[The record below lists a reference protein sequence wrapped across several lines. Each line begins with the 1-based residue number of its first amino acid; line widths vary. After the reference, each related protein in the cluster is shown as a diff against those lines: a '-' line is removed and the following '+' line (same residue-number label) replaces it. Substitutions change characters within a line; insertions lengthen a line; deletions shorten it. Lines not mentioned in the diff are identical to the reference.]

1 MSVTYVH
8 GGHGGGTRIALM
20 LPRNKKPGN
29 VKRPPY
35 IMVPKAVVLC
45 PRLYPT
51 DKLVYC
57 IIASHYNSIT
67 GQVFPSIGTIAKEA
81 NLNEGTV
88 KQCRRNLRRLGL
100 IKWKVN
106 RRERAS
112 CRYELPLLT
121 GAIEEQEVILES
133 LRSGEKLTRTHQQE
147 KSPLAKRRK
156 PTGAKVEKPSTNKKN
171 ERKEI
176 TTTEPVV
183 AVRSLPSF
191 LEKSLNDRV
200 ASLQKTLTDWGFSL
214 REMVQLF
221 TDYPAHLVIGW
232 AHEISHSEKV
242 IRKPKN
248 YLFSMMSRRVGVPVH
263 WSQLM
268 KEWIPLP
275 EYPFKYFKVWRE
287 DIEYEVENH
296 GKTAQQLSAEGL
308 MQKCFW
314 WEALPEDQRQII
326 VSGQWD
332 EGIEKWEEDI
342 GKAEKLRE
350 DPELFFLQLNIA
362 KRLGKVLGVATK

>member
-1 MSVTYVH
+1 
-8 GGHGGGTRIALM
+8 M
-20 LPRNKKPGN
+20 LPRNNKPGN
-29 VKRPPY
+29 VKRLPY

-88 KQCRRNLRRLGL
+88 KQCRRNLKRLGL
-100 IKWKVN
+100 IGWQVN
-106 RRERAS
+106 RKERAS
-112 CRYELPLLT
+112 CRYELPLLS
-121 GAIEEQEVILES
+121 GSLEEQEAILAS
-133 LRSGEKLTRTHQQE
+133 LRSGEKLTRTPQVR
-147 KSPLAKRRK
+147 KSSLTKGRK

-171 ERKEI
+171 EREEI

-232 AHEISHSEKV
+232 ADEISQSERK

-248 YLFSMMSRRVGVPVH
+248 YLFSMLRRRVGLPVH

-268 KEWIPLP
+268 EEWIPLP
-275 EYPFKYFKVWRE
+275 EYPFEYFVVWRE
-287 DIEYEVENH
+287 DIEYEVEEY
-296 GKTAQQLSAEGL
+296 GKSAQQLSAEGH
-308 MQKCFW
+308 MQKTSW
-314 WEALPEDQRQII
+314 WKGTPENQRQII

-332 EGIEKWEEDI
+332 EGIGKWEKDKE
-342 GKAEKLRE
+342 KVKKLRK
-350 DPELFFLQLNIA
+350 DPKTFFVQLNIA
-362 KRLGKVLGVATK
+362 KRLEEELGVVIK